1 MCDFDTSHNVAAAIV
16 EELVEKYGRWSIT
29 FSDPSYRIFITTDK
43 KAAISF
49 KVCDGLTSRVAVVF
63 GDPVC
68 NPIMMEE
75 VITQFRIYCRSRRWR
90 TSFVGVTQAVADV
103 SDIKRWTSV
112 QFAVEQVVDPMNN
125 ALLDGTKGKR
135 MMVAVKKLVKDKVLG
150 MYNPADGVDH
160 LLQAYLQGV
169 YDQSYLAKEANKG
182 DTTAYSTKLSLFE
195 LPRVMTYFY
204 SVGADRLPNGMAGLM
219 NVGDGRYLLDPVVA
233 LPDAP
238 RDTSDFLTMAAM
250 GYLRRRGVR
259 HMSFGLEPLREI
271 SDLRGLNARWH
282 ADTRMIN
289 AASFDAL
296 EFGGKKVLHD
306 KFYPDPSKEEKLFL
320 ILGSRNC
327 ITQLD
332 SAMAITNA
340 THLKASPVVRRLIWM
355 TQAKNTGTVIEAMI
369 GKLVR
374 KGQLPKTHD
383 NTLSQISSQN
393 SGLSSEDDHEQ
404 SQSLAASDQSP

>member
-1 MCDFDTSHNVAAAIV
+1 
-16 EELVEKYGRWSIT
+16 
-29 FSDPSYRIFITTDK
+29 
-43 KAAISF
+43 
-49 KVCDGLTSRVAVVF
+49 
-63 GDPVC
+63 
-68 NPIMMEE
+68 
-75 VITQFRIYCRSRRWR
+75 
-90 TSFVGVTQAVADV
+90 
-103 SDIKRWTSV
+103 
-112 QFAVEQVVDPMNN
+112 
-125 ALLDGTKGKR
+125 
-135 MMVAVKKLVKDKVLG
+135 
-150 MYNPADGVDH
+150 
-160 LLQAYLQGV
+160 
-169 YDQSYLAKEANKG
+169 
-182 DTTAYSTKLSLFE
+182 
-195 LPRVMTYFY
+195 
-204 SVGADRLPNGMAGLM
+204 MAGLM